1 MKMLKQFFLILSTF
15 LISLC
20 TYAQTVSGNVDSE
33 DGPLPG
39 ATIQVKGTNIA
50 SSTDFDGNFSI
61 EANQGDILIISFVG
75 FNSEEVKLE
84 NQDTIIIT
92 LSPSTEL
99 DEVVETRSN
108 WFNCNI
114 IS

>member
-1 MKMLKQFFLILSTF
+1 MSKNNGFIAFLLLLASF
-15 LISLC
+15 GA
-20 TYAQTVSGNVDSE
+20 YAQNLSGIIESE

-61 EANQGDILIISFVG
+61 EANQGDVLIISFVG
-75 FNSEEVKLE
+75 FNSQEVKLE

-92 LSPSTEL
+92 LSPMFYRKL
-99 DEVVETRSN
+99 
-108 WFNCNI
+108 
-114 IS
+114 